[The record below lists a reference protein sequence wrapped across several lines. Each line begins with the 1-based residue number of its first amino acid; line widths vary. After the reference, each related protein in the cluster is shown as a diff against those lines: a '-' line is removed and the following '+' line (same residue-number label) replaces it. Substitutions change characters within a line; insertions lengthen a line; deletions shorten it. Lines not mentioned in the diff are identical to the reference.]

1 MDKRLILFLIF
12 SLAIFQAWI
21 IGMKWWQGPPPEEP
35 AEVAQQQGDEQP
47 DPAAPDAAPA
57 EDEVADDAAAP
68 ADEEPDIEAAPG
80 EEPAQSMVEERWL
93 TLGSLDPE
101 SPYKLLVT
109 LTNRGA
115 ALARA
120 ELTERQFRDL
130 EWRSGYLGHVEGRAD
145 VDGRGCQVHVVGPGT
160 PAAEAGIQVGDILT
174 ALGETPLRGPLDL
187 HEALAKTKPQETV
200 VLHALRDGEAR
211 QFEVALTRQPLEVV
225 RPEGGD
231 PLSLLMTL
239 QQVGDEQLGVDEV
252 ELEGVRMR
260 TMPWEIER
268 ENEDEVVF
276 LYRAKGLEIRK
287 RYRLAQV
294 KDQPGADPAYDLRF
308 DISISNTTDE
318 AQRVAYRLDGPTGL
332 PTEGWWYANKIS
344 HAFFEAAGLRDIMV
358 GFWRGGHVATEMV
371 TNRAI
376 ATEDVGP
383 PWRDQSIAFIGV
395 DAQYFAAALLPRDV
409 EPGNVIFETSQPVLA
424 GPVPADKAKQRLTDI
439 TFRVN
444 SVLHDLEPGEEPFRQ
459 EFTLFVG
466 PKQPDV
472 LAYYGL
478 DDLVYYGWF
487 GWVSRPM
494 LAVLH
499 FFHDYVTFGNY
510 GLAIILLTVMVRSC
524 MFPLSRKQAL
534 SAQKMQQLQPEMKR
548 IADKYKNNMEARS
561 RAQQELFK
569 KHNYNPLGG
578 CLLMFIQLP
587 IFIGLYRSLS
597 VDVEL
602 RQAPLISESIRWCSN
617 LAAPDMLFAWP
628 WMPDFV
634 TSWLGPYF
642 NILPLVTVGLFLWQ
656 QKMFLPP
663 PTDDQT
669 RMQQKIMQYMML
681 FMGIM
686 FFKVASGLC
695 LYFIA
700 SSLWGIAERKL
711 LPKTIGP
718 APAPLDTGTPSEKTV
733 PVKTSADGNGAA
745 ASRKKKQR
753 RR

>member
-1 MDKRLILFLIF
+1 
-12 SLAIFQAWI
+12 
-21 IGMKWWQGPPPEEP
+21 
-35 AEVAQQQGDEQP
+35 
-47 DPAAPDAAPA
+47 
-57 EDEVADDAAAP
+57 
-68 ADEEPDIEAAPG
+68 
-80 EEPAQSMVEERWL
+80 
-93 TLGSLDPE
+93 
-101 SPYKLLVT
+101 
-109 LTNRGA
+109 
-115 ALARA
+115 
-120 ELTERQFRDL
+120 
-130 EWRSGYLGHVEGRAD
+130 
-145 VDGRGCQVHVVGPGT
+145 
-160 PAAEAGIQVGDILT
+160 
-174 ALGETPLRGPLDL
+174 
-187 HEALAKTKPQETV
+187 
-200 VLHALRDGEAR
+200 
-211 QFEVALTRQPLEVV
+211 
-225 RPEGGD
+225 
-231 PLSLLMTL
+231 
-239 QQVGDEQLGVDEV
+239 
-252 ELEGVRMR
+252 
-260 TMPWEIER
+260 
-268 ENEDEVVF
+268 
-276 LYRAKGLEIRK
+276 
-287 RYRLAQV
+287 
-294 KDQPGADPAYDLRF
+294 
-308 DISISNTTDE
+308 
-318 AQRVAYRLDGPTGL
+318 
-332 PTEGWWYANKIS
+332 
-344 HAFFEAAGLRDIMV
+344 
-358 GFWRGGHVATEMV
+358 MV
-371 TNRAI
+371 TNSTIVGERWGRRA
-376 ATEDVGP
+376 
-383 PWRDQSIAFIGV
+383 SIDRVHQCRCSVFCLLIPADLQPGGV
-395 DAQYFAAALLPRDV
+395 L
-409 EPGNVIFETSQPVLA
+409 FETSQPIIV
-424 GPVPADKAKQRLTDI
+424 GPVPEQSDRRRLTNI
-439 TFRVN
+439 SFRLN
-444 SVLHDLEPGEEPFRQ
+444 SRPHELTAEDEAWRQ

-466 PKQPDV
+466 PKQPSV

-548 IADKYKNNMEARS
+548 IAEKYKNNMEARS

-628 WMPDFV
+628 WMPGFV

-663 PTDDQT
+663 PTDEQT

-681 FMGIM
+681 FMGVL

-695 LYFIA
+695 IYFIA
-700 SSLWGIAERKL
+700 SSVWGIAERKL

-718 APAPLDTGTPSEKTV
+718 APALLEGGTASESAKPAKSATG
-733 PVKTSADGNGAA
+733 GNGAPPV
-745 ASRKKKQR
+745 SKKKQR